1 MPTDDDIDP
10 RFRPTH
16 RSFGDG
22 NVTRDD
28 ARRSVE
34 GIADLQRRMYA
45 PGERFRVC
53 DDGEL
58 ERRAKYARRHVAE
71 TQARLQDAGFEHVGD
86 VQDVIANRTGWW
98 LARPAYIRVMLHPD
112 GTQAGVYSVRMAW
125 AGSLLALFRLVP
137 RTMRTI
143 DLETELTDGRFVV
156 TSNLLGINTADPKPG
171 IAQRLLD
178 PATPVSE
185 ILAEHRLSVR
195 ESGGEAVPIRTL
207 DQAIASQTRLNDLKR
222 ADLATRGFA
231 PTPDEIRRA
240 NSGKMD
246 RATAL
251 TMEEADRRGRRGK
264 G

>member
-1 MPTDDDIDP
+1 MPNDDDIDP

-28 ARRSVE
+28 ARRVVSS
-34 GIADLQRRMYA
+34 ITDFQRRAYA
-45 PGERFRVC
+45 LGQRFRVC

-58 ERRAKYARRHVAE
+58 ERRARYARPHVTE
-71 TQARLQDAGFEHVGD
+71 TQAKLQEAGFEHVGD
-86 VQDVIANRTGWW
+86 VQDVIANRTARW
-98 LARPAYIRVMLHPD
+98 LVRPAYIRVMLHPD
-112 GTQAGVYSVRMAW
+112 GTQAGVYAVRMAW
-125 AGSLLALFRLVP
+125 VGSLLALFRLMP
-137 RTMRTI
+137 RTMRVV

-156 TSNLLGINTADPKPG
+156 TNNNLGVDTSEPKAD
-171 IAQRLLD
+171 IVQRQLD
-178 PATPVSE
+178 PATPVAE
-185 ILAEHRLSVR
+185 LLAEHRLAVR

-222 ADLATRGFA
+222 ADLATRDFA

-240 NSGKMD
+240 NFGRMD

-251 TMEEADRRGRRGK
+251 TMEEADRRAKRHEE
-264 G
+264 